1 MRAGRC
7 SIIINN
13 HAFKPSGV
21 KGDTECL
28 GPYQPSPLCPVR
40 TVPYGIYLTNGRCDA
55 MRWVLCLSDGQIVD
69 ALQASGL
76 EGSVIFTTAQLTVP
90 GRPHVQALLPSATCP
105 PSWQQAIEYGV
116 HTIALDPYGTTAND
130 VMYMAE
136 GLPLD
141 FDDSTPDKG
150 AIECQHAHSGS
161 RVQCYNPNGCID

>member
-1 MRAGRC
+1 VRAGRC

-28 GPYQPSPLCPVR
+28 GQYQPSPLCPVR

-90 GRPHVQALLPSATCP
+90 GRPHVQALLPSATCS
-105 PSWQQAIEYGV
+105 PSWQGGV
-116 HTIALDPYGTTAND
+116 VPTRRVSARGSGARLLLAFDSFLPHQETG
-130 VMYMAE
+130 AE
-136 GLPLD
+136 GYAGQPQNLWRYSL
-141 FDDSTPDKG
+141 TL
-150 AIECQHAHSGS
+150 
-161 RVQCYNPNGCID
+161 N